1 MIRRPPISTRT
12 DTLFPY
18 TTLFRSSKTGNIRIN
33 SRFTLADD
41 LILTVD
47 PSFQYVRANGG
58 GTATAREGFR
68 DINPGSGVTNAVG
81 YLGGSPYFGYDVN
94 GDGDLLDSI
103 RVLAPS
109 ETNTRRYGLIASL
122 RYNFSEDQSI
132 RVAYSLDY
140 ARHRQTGEIE
150 FLRNDGQPLHAFP
163 QEGNPLRDATGSGI
177 GR

>member
-1 MIRRPPISTRT
+1 MHTPSFFFFFFFLMIRRPPRSTRT

-18 TTLFRSSKTGNIRIN
+18 TTLFRS
-33 SRFTLADD
+33 
-41 LILTVD
+41 
-47 PSFQYVRANGG
+47 
-58 GTATAREGFR
+58 
-68 DINPGSGVTNAVG
+68 
-81 YLGGSPYFGYDVN
+81 YFGYDVN

-140 ARHRQTGEIE
+140 ARHRPTGEIE
-150 FLRNDGQPLHAFP
+150 FLRNDGQDRKSTRLNSS
-163 QEGNPLRDATGSGI
+163 QECASRMQSSA
-177 GR
+177 